1 MDVGEFI
8 TMEVRLYT
16 YCITAVLVYR
26 LPIVYARTVHATG
39 WPDIGYNF
47 LVGEDG
53 NVYEGRGWDTVGAY
67 SVPHNSDSIG
77 IAFIGNFNDRK
88 PNDAAL
94 NATKRLISC
103 GILQVYI
110 L

>member
-39 WPDIGYNF
+39 WWDIGYNF

-53 NVYEGRGWDTVGAY
+53 NVY
-67 SVPHNSDSIG
+67 
-77 IAFIGNFNDRK
+77 
-88 PNDAAL
+88 
-94 NATKRLISC
+94 
-103 GILQVYI
+103 
-110 L
+110 